1 MPGFTVERT
10 IDAPV
15 DEVWAEL
22 ADFGEIQK
30 WNPGVTESYLTSEET
45 EGEGITRHCS
55 LKPFGSLKERVAGWH
70 PGERL
75 VVHIYQINRLPLKDG
90 IADFT
95 LHDEGEG
102 TTRVHIDYTYE
113 LKWWA
118 KLMPTSLLHAQLERG
133 FGALLKGLDQHVTT
147 NA

>member
-15 DEVWAEL
+15 DDVWTEL
-22 ADFGEIQK
+22 ADFGEIRK

-45 EGEGITRHCS
+45 EGEGISRHCS
-55 LKPFGSLKERVAGWH
+55 LKPFGSVKERVTGWH

-75 VVHIYQINRLPLKDG
+75 VVHIYQFDKLPLRSG

-102 TTRVHIDYTYE
+102 KTRVHIDYTYE
-113 LKWWA
+113 LKWWG
-118 KLMPTSLLHAQLERG
+118 KLMPSSMMTRQFERG
-133 FGALLKGLDQHVTT
+133 FGALLKGLDQHVASPT
-147 NA
+147 